1 MKIEHTLT
9 YDGDP
14 ATVFAVLID
23 PDYVEEKCWAT
34 YATEAGVT
42 VEPDGDGVIIRT
54 VRSLPAKVPSYAKS
68 FVGDSIEVDQT
79 ETWGSPAED
88 GSRHGTVE
96 ATFSGT
102 PMKVKGTLRLE
113 PAEDGST
120 TLILLGDVKAGIP
133 LVGGKL
139 EGFASD
145 QIVKGL
151 DREAAAAN
159 ARLA

>member
-1 MKIEHTLT
+1 MKLEHTLT

-14 ATVFAVLID
+14 ATVFAVLSD

-34 YATEAGVT
+34 FATEAGVT
-42 VEPDGDGVIIRT
+42 VEPDGDGVVIRT

-79 ETWGSPAED
+79 ETWGAAAAD
-88 GSRHGTVE
+88 GSRDGTIE
-96 ATFSGT
+96 ATFAGT
-102 PMKVKGTLRLE
+102 PLKVKGTLRLE
-113 PAEDGST
+113 PSEAGT
-120 TLILLGDVKAGIP
+120 TLVLAGDVKAGIP
-133 LVGGKL
+133 IVGGKL
-139 EGFASD
+139 EGFATD
-145 QIVKGL
+145 QIIKGL